1 MWVEPAA
8 GHSRGNGA
16 SLILRYRSALALA
29 GIVIASFVLLDRQR
43 APVTFFYDEW
53 AFVQFRRGWGVDGF
67 FEPHVGHL
75 VAVPALLYRIGFELF
90 GLTHYRPFRWLGL
103 VAHFTVVAAAWVY
116 VRRRCGELAA
126 LAVGAAVALLGAG
139 WQNIYFP
146 FSISHTLALS
156 TAIGAWL
163 LIERCSG
170 RADRVASAL
179 HVVSIGCS
187 GIGLPPLA
195 GTALAL
201 AIRREWRRLG
211 VVVGPAA
218 VSWLA
223 WMAIVR
229 PSGRTRLSNLPLAP
243 RYMVDMWAGGAA
255 ALFGRDLLWGR
266 VLLGVLAGMA
276 AANWRRLHLA
286 AAPLAAM
293 VVNAVLAAVARA
305 DIGDPAASRYAYT
318 TAVLILLTAA
328 AMAQPSWRS
337 APALPAQGLLAV
349 LVLASVWGNLAVLQ
363 RGALGLRIDSGI
375 AAAELRAVEWAATRV
390 DPSYEP
396 DPHRM
401 PTVTAGHY
409 LAAVADL
416 GSPAV
421 GLPATEHLDPLT
433 RELVDRVSA
442 SALRPDVAAV
452 GDTFACSAQAVLV
465 IERNL
470 AGGEPIVAVAFG
482 APVEIRLRRYGDEF
496 PTQPDIVIA
505 AGQAQRV
512 TVPADGAPRQQWQVE
527 MRSADAFASC

>member
-1 MWVEPAA
+1 MGVEPGA
-8 GHSRGNGA
+8 GHARGNGA
-16 SLILRYRSALALA
+16 SLILRHRATLAMA
-29 GIVIASFVLLDRQR
+29 GIVIAAFVVLDRER

-53 AFVQFRRGWGVDGF
+53 AFVQFRRGWSVDGF

-75 VAVPALLYRIGFELF
+75 VAVPALLYRVGFELF

-103 VAHFTVVAAAWVY
+103 VAHVTVVVAAWVY
-116 VRRRCGELAA
+116 VRRRCSELAA
-126 LAVGAAVALLGAG
+126 LAVAAAVALLGAG

-146 FSISHTLALS
+146 FSISHTFALS

-163 LIERCSG
+163 LIERGSG

-195 GTALAL
+195 GTAVAL

-211 VVVGPAA
+211 VLVGPAA
-218 VSWLA
+218 LA
-223 WMAIVR
+223 WVAWMGIVR

-266 VLLGVLAGMA
+266 VLLGVLVGVA

-293 VVNAVLAAVARA
+293 VVNAALAAVARA

-318 TAVLILLTAA
+318 TAVLILLAAA
-328 AMAQPSWRS
+328 AMAQPSRRS
-337 APALPAQGLLAV
+337 PPRLPAQGLIAV
-349 LVLASVWGNLAVLQ
+349 LVLASLWGNLAVLQ

-390 DPSYEP
+390 DPRYEP
-396 DPHRM
+396 DSRRM
-401 PTVTAGHY
+401 PTLTAGHY

-421 GLPATEHLDPLT
+421 GLPATEHLDPFT
-433 RELVDRVSA
+433 RELVDRVSVN
-442 SALRPDVAAV
+442 ALRPAVTSVEDAVACPV
-452 GDTFACSAQAVLV
+452 ESALL
-465 IERNL
+465 IERTVT
-470 AGGEPIVAVAFG
+470 GGEPFVVVAPY
-482 APVEIRLRRYGDEF
+482 APVEIRLRRYGDGF
-496 PTQPDIVIA
+496 PAEPDIVIA

-512 TVPADGAPRQQWQVE
+512 TVPTDGAPRPQWQVE
-527 MRSADAFASC
+527 MRSTNAIASC